1 MRKQKYNY
9 YCAGDCYDDHDDDEG
24 NASKPPSLPSMA
36 FGIEL
41 EGNPVDKIRDSI
53 NIFIKK

>member
-1 MRKQKYNY
+1 MRKQKH
-9 YCAGDCYDDHDDDEG
+9 YCADDCYDDDDEG

-41 EGNPVDKIRDSI
+41 EGNPVDKIRDTI